1 MYWGKVIGAL
11 LGTATLKPWLALL
24 GLIVGHQFDRG
35 FTRRYRAFD
44 DAGARSGQLP
54 EAFTVALFQCI
65 GHLAKV
71 DGRVTE
77 EEIRAARRVMQRLH
91 LSPGAV
97 RLAIAHFEQGKAGSF
112 PLLQTV
118 RNLRKSALPHRD
130 HRQLFVRLLLEVG
143 LSKPRMLAA
152 ERKLL
157 WQICSELDIGRAELA
172 QLEARQR
179 AQKRRSPTGQ
189 DADRERV
196 SAAYRVLGVRPDSS
210 NDEIKRA
217 YRRLM
222 NRNHPD
228 KIAAGNPDA
237 EALARAEQRTREVRR
252 AYELLRARRTI
263 R

>member
-24 GLIVGHQFDRG
+24 GLILGHQFDRG
-35 FTRRYRAFD
+35 FTPRYRAFD
-44 DAGARSGQLP
+44 DAGARPGQLP
-54 EAFTVALFQCI
+54 EAFTAALFQCI

-77 EEIRAARRVMQRLH
+77 DEIRAARGVMQRLH

-118 RNLRKSALPHRD
+118 RNLRKSALRHRD
-130 HRQLFVRLLLEVG
+130 RRQLFVRLLLEVG

-157 WQICSELDIGRAELA
+157 WQICGELGVGRAELA
-172 QLEARQR
+172 QLEALRR
-179 AQKRRSPTGQ
+179 AQQRRSPAADT
-189 DADRERV
+189 DRERV
-196 SAAYRVLGVRPDSS
+196 STAYRVLGVRPDSS

-228 KIAAGNPDA
+228 KIAADNPDA
-237 EALARAEQRTREVRR
+237 EALAGAEQRTREVRR
-252 AYELLRARRTI
+252 AYELLRTRRTI